1 MVHGGA
7 GGDGAGCHGHQHHQ
21 CSAKGSASAV
31 QSLDELDFDRG
42 IWSAAMN
49 NECDRLRTLVA
60 RGHLHDRDSC
70 GYTAL
75 HYAAR
80 HGHLEACCLLLTAG
94 LGVDEVTKGG
104 VTSLQRAAMM
114 GRDAIVDLLL
124 ANGANAAHRDADG
137 RTALHRAAEGG
148 HLRCCQ
154 LLVAHRADLRQI
166 KDERN
171 QKSFDLVRDHATDRD
186 LLRCLLGVPEADGRG
201 AASTT
206 SS

>member
-7 GGDGAGCHGHQHHQ
+7 GGNGAGCHGHQHHQ
-21 CSAKGSASAV
+21 CSAKGGASAV

-49 NECDRLRTLVA
+49 NECDRLRTLIA

-80 HGHLEACCLLLTAG
+80 HGHLEVCRLLLTAG
-94 LGVDEVTKGG
+94 LGVDEVTNGG
-104 VTSLQRAAMM
+104 VTALQRAAMM
-114 GRDAIVDLLL
+114 GRDAIVDMLLV
-124 ANGANAAHRDADG
+124 NGSNAAHRDADG

-154 LLVAHRADLRQI
+154 LLVAHRAELRQI
-166 KDERN
+166 EDERH
-171 QKSFDLVRDHATDRD
+171 QKPFDLVRDHAPDRD
-186 LLRCLLGVPEADGRG
+186 QLRCILKVPEV
-201 AASTT
+201 SVT
-206 SS
+206 SSTSS

>member
-1 MVHGGA
+1 
-7 GGDGAGCHGHQHHQ
+7 
-21 CSAKGSASAV
+21 
-31 QSLDELDFDRG
+31 
-42 IWSAAMN
+42 MN

-114 GRDAIVDLLL
+114 GKDASPLPSNQHTLEHFVLFFIGRDAIVELLL

-171 QKSFDLVRDHATDRD
+171 QKPFDLVRDHATDRD

>member
-1 MVHGGA
+1 MVHGRA
-7 GGDGAGCHGHQHHQ
+7 GGDGADCHGHQHHQ

-31 QSLDELDFDRG
+31 QSLDELDFERG

-80 HGHLEACCLLLTAG
+80 HGHLEACHLLLNAG
-94 LGVDEVTKGG
+94 LGVDEVTNGG
-104 VTSLQRAAMM
+104 VTALQRAAMM
-114 GRDAIVDLLL
+114 GRNAIVELLL
-124 ANGANAAHRDADG
+124 TNGANAVHRDSDG

-148 HLRCCQ
+148 HLGCCQ
-154 LLVAHRADLRQI
+154 LLVANRADLRHI
-166 KDERN
+166 EDERHL
-171 QKSFDLVRDHATDRD
+171 KPFDLVRDHATDRD
-186 LLRCLLGVPEADGRG
+186 QLRCLLRMPDGDVG